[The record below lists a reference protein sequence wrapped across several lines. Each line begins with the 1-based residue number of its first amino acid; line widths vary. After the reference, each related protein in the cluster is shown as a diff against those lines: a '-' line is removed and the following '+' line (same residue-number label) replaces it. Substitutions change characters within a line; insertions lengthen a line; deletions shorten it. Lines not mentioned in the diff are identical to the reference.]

1 MVITAPFVVFKERMM
16 DKKEARRR
24 QLAKIDAAVRTGQQ
38 DCDEKDILT
47 HLYQS
52 PEWQV
57 AQTVGVTISSGM
69 ELATRPIIEHAVAA
83 GKRVAVPR
91 CLPHR
96 QMAFWDCQQPG
107 ITWQQSP
114 FGGIWEPHTSQPA
127 LAKAAI
133 DLIVV
138 PGLAFSPQHDRL
150 GFGGGYY
157 DRYLRDYPG
166 TTVALMDTARQVGVA
181 EWPVEPTDVR
191 IKLLIGVNGIDR
203 NVAE

>member
-1 MVITAPFVVFKERMM
+1 M
-16 DKKEARRR
+16 DKKEARNR
-24 QLAKIDAAVRTGQQ
+24 QLAAIAAAVQAGQQ
-38 DCDEKDILT
+38 DCDEKSILT

-52 PEWQV
+52 PEWQA
-57 AQTVGVTISSGM
+57 AQTIGVTISSGT
-69 ELATRPIIEHAVAA
+69 ELATRPIIQHALAA

-96 QMAFWDCQQPG
+96 QMAFWDCLQPA

-114 FGGIWEPHTSQPA
+114 FGRIWEPHTSQPA
-127 LAKAAI
+127 LAKEAI

-157 DRYLRDYPG
+157 DRYLQDYQG
-166 TTVALMDTARQVGVA
+166 VTVALMDTARQVAVA
-181 EWPVEPTDVR
+181 DWPVEPTDVR
-191 IKLLIGVNGIDR
+191 IKFLIGVNGIDR

>member
-1 MVITAPFVVFKERMM
+1 M
-16 DKKEARRR
+16 DKKTARRR
-24 QLAKIDAAVRTGQQ
+24 QLEQISIAVRTGQQ
-38 DCDEKDILT
+38 DCDEKGILA

-52 PEWQV
+52 PEWQS
-57 AQTVGVTISSGM
+57 AQTVGVTISSGT
-69 ELATRPIIEHAVAA
+69 ELATQPIIEHALAE

-96 QMAFWDCQQPG
+96 RMAFWDCQQPE

-114 FGGIWEPHTSQPA
+114 FGGIWEPHTTQPA
-127 LAKAAI
+127 LAKEAI

-138 PGLAFSPQHDRL
+138 PGLAFSLQHDRL

-157 DRYLRDYPG
+157 DRYLQDYPG
-166 TTVALMDTARQVGVA
+166 VTVALMDTVRQVVQA
-181 EWPVEPTDVR
+181 DWPVDPTDVR
-191 IKLLIGVNGIDR
+191 LKLLIGVNGIDR

>member
-1 MVITAPFVVFKERMM
+1 MVITAPFVALKEKMM
-16 DKKEARRR
+16 DKKEVRRR
-24 QLAKIDAAVRTGQQ
+24 QLATITAAVRTGQQ
-38 DCDEKDILT
+38 QCDEQSILT

-52 PEWQV
+52 PEWQA
-57 AQTVGVTISSGM
+57 AQTIGVTISSGT
-69 ELATRPIIEHAVAA
+69 ELATKPIIQHALAA

-96 QMAFWDCQQPG
+96 QMAFWDCQHPD

-127 LAKAAI
+127 LAKEAI

-157 DRYLRDYPG
+157 DRYLQDYWG
-166 TTVALMDTARQVGVA
+166 VTVALMNTARQVAVA
-181 EWPVEPTDVR
+181 DWPVEPTDVR
-191 IKLLIGVNGIDR
+191 VKLLIGVNGIDR

>member
-1 MVITAPFVVFKERMM
+1 MVITAPFVALKEKMM
-16 DKKEARRR
+16 DKKEVRRR
-24 QLAKIDAAVRTGQQ
+24 QLATITAAVRTGQQ
-38 DCDEKDILT
+38 QCDEQSILT

-52 PEWQV
+52 PEWQA
-57 AQTVGVTISSGM
+57 AQTIGVTISSGT
-69 ELATRPIIEHAVAA
+69 ELATKPIIQHALAA

-96 QMAFWDCQQPG
+96 QMAFWDCQHPD

-127 LAKAAI
+127 LAKEAI

-157 DRYLRDYPG
+157 DRYLQDYHG
-166 TTVALMDTARQVGVA
+166 VMVALVDTARQVSRA
-181 EWPVEPTDVR
+181 DWPVEPTDVR